1 MSTVTN
7 SLIEVFRNGVA
18 LTPKE
23 AFYILQSKGIR
34 TTYKSVS
41 KILSRLYYRG
51 TLERAGGKYIFS
63 SQGRQVVSSKA
74 THGDNLKVEGD
85 SQKMQYISRFSSRY
99 VSNTVKL
106 KRNGIRSKLMKR
118 FLAILMNNN
127 IEFFDSN
134 KFYQS
139 LQSKYCFHLN
149 RSTYRVI
156 LHRLKLRGF
165 LSFRFKRYYVN
176 MNKVREFFSVSD
188 FEIGGASTHSIPK
201 NGENYKFSKYKG
213 TQPSVSEIL
222 SVRVSEHAPRVDI
235 KISKFRKE
243 IIEEKYNLKVINPR
257 DPSGKMRFKGKHIN
271 AIITKNGY
279 VMIIPK
285 DSQWLEEVREV
296 FGEEAAASAK
306 LKGAMK
312 HKEYALGDLVK
323 LYKSERFG
331 ARIDYSEFNGD
342 IGFQGDAEKVEV
354 ADEIFR
360 QEIMSKVSQSA
371 YLADIIVD
379 LDRTSEELKELLK
392 NTREEV
398 MAQVLL
404 NSQAV
409 SVIRESAREI
419 SNVMRQFIDILKNA
433 QNGMFSGGEV
443 EGYA

>member
-1 MSTVTN
+1 MSTVTY

-23 AFYILQSKGIR
+23 AFYILQGRGIK

-51 TLERAGGKYIFS
+51 ILERSGGKYIFS
-63 SQGRQVVSSKA
+63 SQGRQVVSNKA
-74 THGDNLKVEGD
+74 TDGDKLKVEGD
-85 SQKMQYISRFSSRY
+85 IQKIQYNSGFSSRY

-106 KRNGIRSKLMKR
+106 KRNRIRSKLMKR

-127 IEFFDSN
+127 IEFFDSD

-139 LQSKYCFHLN
+139 LQSKYYFHLN
-149 RSTYRVI
+149 RNTYRVI

-176 MNKVREFFSVSD
+176 MNKIREFFSVSD
-188 FEIGGASTHSIPK
+188 FEIRGASTHTIPK
-201 NGENYKFSKYKG
+201 NEGNYTISKCKG
-213 TQPSVSEIL
+213 TQPSVSEI
-222 SVRVSEHAPRVDI
+222 SVRVSEHAARVDI

-243 IIEEKYNLKVINPR
+243 LVEEKYNLKVINPR

-312 HKEYALGDLVK
+312 HKEYALKDLVK

-331 ARIDYSEFNGD
+331 AQVDYSEFDGD

-354 ADEIFR
+354 ADDIFR
-360 QEIMSKVSQSA
+360 HEIMSKASQSA

-398 MAQVLL
+398 MAQVFL

-409 SVIRESAREI
+409 SAIRESAREI

-433 QNGMFSGGEV
+433 QNGMFSDGEV